1 MTPGVPYAT
10 ADQVAAQWRPL
21 SMAERERVEV
31 LLPIIS
37 DSLRQEA
44 VNIGKDLD
52 KLIADGKVL
61 ASVAASVTV
70 DIVARVMMTP
80 TDGGD
85 MGPMSQFSQSALGYS
100 MSGTFLVPGGGIFIK
115 SAELARLGLRRQRI
129 GVIDLYAQRRDC
141 DPAGEGGHR
150 GG

>member
-10 ADQVAAQWRPL
+10 VEQVAAQWRNL
-21 SMAERERVEV
+21 SMAERERVST

-44 VNIGKDLD
+44 ANVGKDLD
-52 KLIADGKVL
+52 VLIETGKVL
-61 ASVAASVTV
+61 KSVASAVTV

-85 MGPMSQFSQSALGYS
+85 MGPMSQFSQSALGYT

-115 SAELARLGLRRQRI
+115 DTELRRLGLRRQRI
-129 GVIDLYAQRRDC
+129 GVIDLYAKGRDC
-141 DPAGEGGHR
+141 DPAGGG
-150 GG
+150 